1 MSRAAVVT
9 WAVALLLMVGIALAG
24 VHAHSNRIAKCSH
37 VGGVQNLSVAYP
49 KSVCAEA
56 RTQEDQTFLAGGVGA
71 LVVVMGT
78 GIALALQK
86 RD

>member
-1 MSRAAVVT
+1 MVT
-9 WAVALLLMVGIALAG
+9 WAVALLLMVGIALAS

-37 VGGVQNLSVAYP
+37 VGGLVRSVAYP
-49 KSVCAEA
+49 KSACAEA
-56 RTQEDQTFLAGGVGA
+56 RTQEDQTFIAGGAGV

-78 GIALALQK
+78 VIALALQK